1 MPNFLGALKAK
12 LAAAVGMNG
21 HIAEPQEAKPVAKR
35 LEPAPEAQAN
45 YPSPGFKGGTVA
57 ALRSNRH
64 LSQNPGSLR

>member
-12 LAAAVGMNG
+12 LAAAVG
-21 HIAEPQEAKPVAKR
+21 IAAGGKARRKAIGTSAGSPSS
-35 LEPAPEAQAN
+35 N